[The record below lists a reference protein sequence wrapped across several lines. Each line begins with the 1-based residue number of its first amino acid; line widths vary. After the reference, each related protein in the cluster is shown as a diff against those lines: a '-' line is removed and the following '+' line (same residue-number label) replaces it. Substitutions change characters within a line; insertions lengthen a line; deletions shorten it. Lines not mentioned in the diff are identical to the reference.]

1 MKIQIGVNQKMKLYN
16 VYRICKRNIE
26 EFNDYF
32 AKINDKT
39 GLYII
44 FNWKNI
50 KQSLELIKKIP
61 SFRRC
66 VNDYIYSVPVLVR
79 ENVSAEF
86 DSNTAQKVNAKLNV
100 IINKM
105 QIIIDLY
112 ESMNLGNGGN
122 GLDVKMPPC
131 DDLKDYISYLKDIE
145 FIFSQC
151 PFLQCENEILKFES
165 VDVGSNWLRF
175 TIVAAS
181 TCMILNNTAA
191 LVDKA
196 LILRSHYV
204 SIRQQEEILKSQQ
217 NKNELSKEIT
227 ASYKFLHDTYMD
239 AAISMLE
246 KDLGDLKDPEER
258 DKAERSLE
266 KLVDLLDKGCEIY
279 ATLDTPNEVQA
290 LFPEIQSN
298 LELPNNIVKYIEE
311 KEQSKKCTYRLTVT
325 TL

>member
-1 MKIQIGVNQKMKLYN
+1 MKIQMGVNQKMKLYN
-16 VYRICKRNIE
+16 VYRLCKQNIE
-26 EFNDYF
+26 KFNGYV
-32 AKINDKT
+32 AKKNEKT

-44 FNWKNI
+44 YNWNNI

-61 SFRRC
+61 SFRNC

-86 DSNTAQKVNAKLNV
+86 DHTTAQKVNSKLNV

-112 ESMNLGNGGN
+112 ESMNLGDGGN
-122 GLDVKMPPC
+122 GIDIKMPPC

-165 VDVGSNWLRF
+165 VDVGSNWLRL
-175 TIVAAS
+175 TIAATS
-181 TCMILNNTAA
+181 TCMILSNTAA

-196 LILRSHYV
+196 LVLRSHYV
-204 SIRQQEEILKSQQ
+204 AIRQQEEILKSQQ
-217 NKNELSKEIT
+217 NKNELSKEIIE
-227 ASYKFLHDTYMD
+227 SYKFLHDTYMD
-239 AAISMLE
+239 AAISILE

-279 ATLDTPNEVQA
+279 ATLDAPQEIQV
-290 LFPEIQSN
+290 LFPEVQSN
-298 LELPNNIVKYIEE
+298 LELPDNIVKYIEE
-311 KEQSKKCTYRLTVT
+311 KGQQ
-325 TL
+325 

>member
-1 MKIQIGVNQKMKLYN
+1 MKIQMGVNQKMKLYN
-16 VYRICKRNIE
+16 VYRLCKQNIE
-26 EFNDYF
+26 KFNGYV
-32 AKINDKT
+32 AKKNEKT

-44 FNWKNI
+44 YNWNNI

-61 SFRRC
+61 SFRNC

-86 DSNTAQKVNAKLNV
+86 DHTTAQKVNSKLNV

-105 QIIIDLY
+105 QVIIDLY
-112 ESMNLGNGGN
+112 ESMNLGDGGN
-122 GLDVKMPPC
+122 GIDIKMPPC

-165 VDVGSNWLRF
+165 VDVGSNWLRL
-175 TIVAAS
+175 TIAATS
-181 TCMILNNTAA
+181 TCMILSNTAA

-196 LILRSHYV
+196 LVLRSHYV
-204 SIRQQEEILKSQQ
+204 AIRQQEEILKSQQ
-217 NKNELSKEIT
+217 NKNELSKEIIE
-227 ASYKFLHDTYMD
+227 SYKFLHDTYMG
-239 AAISMLE
+239 AAISILE

-279 ATLDTPNEVQA
+279 ATLDAPQEIQV
-290 LFPEIQSN
+290 LFPEVQSN
-298 LELPNNIVKYIEE
+298 LELPDNIVKYIEE
-311 KEQSKKCTYRLTVT
+311 KGQQ
-325 TL
+325 

>member
-1 MKIQIGVNQKMKLYN
+1 MKIQMGVNQKMKLYN
-16 VYRICKRNIE
+16 VYRLCKQNIE
-26 EFNDYF
+26 KFNDYV
-32 AKINDKT
+32 AKKNEKT

-44 FNWKNI
+44 YNWNNI

-61 SFRRC
+61 SFRNC

-86 DSNTAQKVNAKLNV
+86 DHTTAQKVNSKLNV

-112 ESMNLGNGGN
+112 ESMNLGDGGN
-122 GLDVKMPPC
+122 GIDIKMPPC

-165 VDVGSNWLRF
+165 VDVGSNWLRL
-175 TIVAAS
+175 TIAATS

-191 LVDKA
+191 LIDKA
-196 LILRSHYV
+196 LILRSHYA
-204 SIRQQEEILKSQQ
+204 SIRQQEETLKSIQL
-217 NKNELSKEIT
+217 KNELTKEQIE
-227 ASYKFLHDTYMD
+227 TYNLLRSTYTN
-239 AAISMLE
+239 AAISLLE
-246 KDLGDLKDPEER
+246 NDLGELKDPEER

-266 KLVDLLDKGCEIY
+266 KLANLLDKGCEIY
-279 ATLDTPNEVQA
+279 ATLDSPDEVKV

-298 LELPNNIVKYIEE
+298 LQLPDNIAKYIEE
-311 KEQSKKCTYRLTVT
+311 KEH
-325 TL
+325 